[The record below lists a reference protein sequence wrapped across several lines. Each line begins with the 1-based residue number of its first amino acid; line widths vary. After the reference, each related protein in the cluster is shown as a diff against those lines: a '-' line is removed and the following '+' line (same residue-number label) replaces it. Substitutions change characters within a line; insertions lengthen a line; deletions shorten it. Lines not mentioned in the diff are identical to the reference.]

1 MSKMEKG
8 GEKTDGVENYPG
20 GIGEL
25 PKCDTS
31 VSHLVP
37 LADAKE

>member
-1 MSKMEKG
+1 MSKVERRGRKKG
-8 GEKTDGVENYPG
+8 AECYPE

>member
-1 MSKMEKG
+1 MSILEQ
-8 GEKTDGVENYPG
+8 GEKPYGVKSYPE

-37 LADAKE
+37 LASAKD

>member
-1 MSKMEKG
+1 MES
-8 GEKTDGVENYPG
+8 YPV

-25 PKCDTS
+25 PKCDTP

-37 LADAKE
+37 LADAKD